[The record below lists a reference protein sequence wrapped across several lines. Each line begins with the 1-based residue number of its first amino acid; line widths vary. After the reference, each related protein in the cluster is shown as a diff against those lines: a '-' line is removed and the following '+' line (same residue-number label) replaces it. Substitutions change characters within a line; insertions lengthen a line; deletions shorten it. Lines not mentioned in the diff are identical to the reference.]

1 MVNLDVRYK
10 ATTNHFW
17 QFEDMHEGIEI
28 VDRGSTNNPLTDVI
42 RRRAK
47 EYDDDLV
54 GYGLTHDT
62 FGTGSQTM
70 YVDLANKNGA
80 ALGTQFLQ
88 GLGSGA
94 TRSIP
99 LNRGDVNAGCVN
111 LANDLNKEHV
121 YLKDCLLYASAC
133 EYGITWA
140 VWLQFLSINME
151 TKEIL
156 IGTGP
161 ISARGF

>member
-1 MVNLDVRYK
+1 MIDEG
-10 ATTNHFW
+10 TTSTCSKCAVQGNN
-17 QFEDMHEGIEI
+17 QPLLAI
-28 VDRGSTNNPLTDVI
+28 RGHAGRNTNNPLTDVI

-62 FGTGSQTM
+62 FGTGNQTM
-70 YVDLANKNGA
+70 FVDLANKNGA
-80 ALGTQFLQ
+80 ALETQFLQ

-94 TRSIP
+94 ARSI
-99 LNRGDVNAGCVN
+99 LVNRGDVNAGCVN
-111 LANDLNKEHV
+111 LANDLNMEHE
-121 YLKDCLLYASAC
+121 YLKGCLLYAPAC

-140 VWLQFLSINME
+140 VWLQFLSLNME

-156 IGTGP
+156 IGTGET
-161 ISARGF
+161 